1 MTDEEKNNL
10 VVYVLTDKIKKANPE
25 KYGNISTPEEWQ
37 DVFEND
43 KAVVD
48 AAGEELKL
56 MTEDD

>member
-48 AAGEELKL
+48 AA
-56 MTEDD
+56 